1 MAFNIRSGGDH
12 QEVPVPATVK
22 GGDVVVLGDITGVA
36 ELGAT
41 LRDDG
46 QYWTTVALEGVAY
59 LPMEVA
65 PSELGVAVYVTETS
79 GEVAELGAEV
89 GAPAVAGAGTAR
101 AVDRR
106 RPHLQGRLVHRRR
119 LRRLHGRQARVRH

>member
-59 LPMEVA
+59 LPMEDA

-79 GEVAELGAEV
+79 GEVAELGSDEGEYHLV
-89 GAPAVAGAGTAR
+89 GYVINDAKTANGGYAVKLANGTK
-101 AVDRR
+101 VTI
-106 RPHLQGRLVHRRR
+106 
-119 LRRLHGRQARVRH
+119 

>member
-46 QYWTTVALEGVAY
+46 QHWTTVALEGVAY
-59 LPMEVA
+59 LPMEEA

-79 GEVAELGAEV
+79 GEVAELGSDTGSYHLV
-89 GAPAVAGAGTAR
+89 GYVINDAKTANGGYAVKLANGTK
-101 AVDRR
+101 VE
-106 RPHLQGRLVHRRR
+106 L
-119 LRRLHGRQARVRH
+119 

>member
-59 LPMEVA
+59 LPMEEA

-79 GEVAELGAEV
+79 GEVAELGSAEGDYHLV
-89 GAPAVAGAGTAR
+89 GYVINDAKTANGGYAVKLANGTK
-101 AVDRR
+101 VEI
-106 RPHLQGRLVHRRR
+106 
-119 LRRLHGRQARVRH
+119 

>member
-59 LPMEVA
+59 LPMEEA

-79 GEVAELGAEV
+79 GEVAELGATEGDYYLV
-89 GAPAVAGAGTAR
+89 GYVINDAETTAGGYAIKLANGTK
-101 AVDRR
+101 VT
-106 RPHLQGRLVHRRR
+106 V
-119 LRRLHGRQARVRH
+119 

>member
-46 QYWTTVALEGVAY
+46 QHWTTVALEGVAY
-59 LPMEVA
+59 LPMEEA

-79 GEVAELGAEV
+79 GEVAELGSDTGSYHLV
-89 GAPAVAGAGTAR
+89 GYVINDAKTANGGYAVKLANGTK
-101 AVDRR
+101 VEI
-106 RPHLQGRLVHRRR
+106 
-119 LRRLHGRQARVRH
+119 

>member
-46 QYWTTVALEGVAY
+46 QHWTTVALEGVAY
-59 LPMEVA
+59 LPMEEA

-79 GEVAELGAEV
+79 GEVAELGSDTGAYHLV
-89 GAPAVAGAGTAR
+89 GYVINDAKTANGGYAVKLANGTK
-101 AVDRR
+101 VEI
-106 RPHLQGRLVHRRR
+106 
-119 LRRLHGRQARVRH
+119 